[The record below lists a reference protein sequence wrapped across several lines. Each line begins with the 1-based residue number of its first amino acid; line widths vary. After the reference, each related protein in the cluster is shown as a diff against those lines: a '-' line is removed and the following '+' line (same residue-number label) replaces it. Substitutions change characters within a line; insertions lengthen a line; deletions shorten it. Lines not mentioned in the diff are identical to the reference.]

1 MHIFRRRIFNI
12 LILQYLSKPTGGGG
26 VLFFHLSTWLIY
38 AIIIKNQNNNFEGGK
53 MKVLCQGTEL
63 SDALAK
69 VTKALPFKRSN
80 PILDGVKLTAAGDTL
95 TLFATDTELAIE
107 KKINAE
113 VLIEG
118 ECVIPGK
125 LFADY
130 AKKIEDEQL
139 ELDATG
145 ENKLVIRY
153 LDSDVSIKGF
163 DADDYPVFK
172 EVAKERSFII
182 LKKNLK
188 ELINKIIFNVA
199 TDEARP
205 SLRGCCLNIKKDEV
219 EGVASDG
226 YRLALSRMPIK
237 NNGIEE
243 SIVVPA
249 KSLMELS
256 RLIDDEDESMTVYV
270 DNNFVMVDLFH
281 TKIVTRL
288 IAESY
293 ISYSKIIPSAFNT
306 EVTIDKKI
314 FENAIDRVS
323 LINRNSKRYCV
334 KFDIKE
340 DCMNLS
346 AESEDGTINERV
358 PISLKGKDLIA
369 GFNSKFVM
377 ECMKAIDDEYITF
390 NLTTSTAPVIIKGN
404 SDSWLYLILPLR
416 VIV

>member
-1 MHIFRRRIFNI
+1 M
-12 LILQYLSKPTGGGG
+12 LILRYLSKPTGGGG
-26 VLFFHLSTWLIY
+26 VLFSHLSTWLIY

>member
-1 MHIFRRRIFNI
+1 M
-12 LILQYLSKPTGGGG
+12 